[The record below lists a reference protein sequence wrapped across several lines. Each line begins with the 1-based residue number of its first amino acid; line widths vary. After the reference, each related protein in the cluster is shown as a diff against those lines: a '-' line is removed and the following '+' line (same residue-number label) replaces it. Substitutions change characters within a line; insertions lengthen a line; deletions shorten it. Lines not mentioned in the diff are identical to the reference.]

1 MVHFREATAEDA
13 GLISHIYASS
23 WRKSYRDLISADYL
37 ERLPDEYWVPSMR
50 SWLGSGR
57 LEALMIYEDKQPIG
71 CACYG
76 RGRDEDH
83 GDWGEIVSIYLLPEW
98 MGKGYGKQL
107 FEETMRRLQT
117 QGFTRFYL
125 WMIRGNDRAAGF
137 YTRHGFKVTGDTVE
151 YHIGGQ
157 AITDVRYVRVDK

>member
-23 WRKSYRDLISADYL
+23 WRKSYRGLISTDYL

-50 SWLGSGR
+50 SWLDSGR

-137 YTRHGFKVTGDTVE
+137 YTRHGFKATSDTVE

>member
-13 GLISHIYASS
+13 GLISHIYASN
-23 WRKSYRDLISADYL
+23 WRKSYRGLISADYL

-50 SWLGSGR
+50 SWLDSGR

-107 FEETMRRLQT
+107 FEETMRRLQA

-137 YTRHGFKVTGDTVE
+137 YTRHGFKATSDTVE